1 MYVVTDVRKNLLNKT
16 EFRISKFFAEDAWV
30 RLKRGDGRPGNEFR
44 PMRKV
49 LFGLGDDDD
58 QYSVA

>member
-1 MYVVTDVRKNLLNKT
+1 M
-16 EFRISKFFAEDAWV
+16 SKFFAEDAWV